1 MKSIKPRKTRA
12 RFLEF
17 CRYLRSLYLRQVIHD
32 HMAKIAAH
40 PRRGCFLNN
49 WTYARL

>member
-32 HMAKIAAH
+32 HMAKIAAQH
-40 PRRGCFLNN
+40 AAT
-49 WTYARL
+49 TYPGILEEDTA